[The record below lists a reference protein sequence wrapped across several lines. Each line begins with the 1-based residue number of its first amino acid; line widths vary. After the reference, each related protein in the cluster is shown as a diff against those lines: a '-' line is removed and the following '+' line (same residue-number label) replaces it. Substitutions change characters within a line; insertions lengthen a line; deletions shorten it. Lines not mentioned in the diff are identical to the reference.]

1 MLPILL
7 AYFAIVSIV
16 FAQEP
21 CSPMDP
27 GEWTP
32 VRPVLYLN
40 IYEAN
45 QEELLLYPNDPMYQ
59 SEVRLNGVLDENS
72 PNGIVLEPQTDYL
85 MINPAEKFKFESV
98 SGHSIIR
105 LVQPLDRDGP
115 TESVDDDISVITFT
129 LKCSPANNLSVEI
142 FYDVS
147 IMVMDKN
154 DNPPIFSNAPYETT
168 INELTPVGTQLLTVT
183 AVDKDSNLDG
193 NITYS
198 IIRNSGIVNDGGD
211 LFDIDTLQGIL
222 TVRDNLDYES
232 LGDGHKYY
240 VIRVVVMDGGP
251 NTKRSA
257 YTDIKVNVTDGNDN
271 GPSYMYTGCLQH
283 RMTCVSPKYT
293 VDVTAITLNQ
303 ELQFHGF
310 PDVTGNA
317 IRILAKDMDGIPS
330 DVVFSVA
337 TTYPSGYD
345 SYFSVETKKVGN
357 YFQAIVNQVKSVE
370 LPRDFVILLKAEELS
385 PEKWFAVAEI
395 SFVKHMTENNF
406 QTTVSP
412 QMSTAAQTGEKTT
425 KSQTTDDFS
434 ETTVALIVVIAVTL
448 TLVLCLSIAMACF
461 VSRRRQYSS
470 DKVPLSS
477 VNGAHE
483 NRGYSAQL

>member
-7 AYFAIVSIV
+7 NFVAIVSIV

-59 SEVRLNGVLDENS
+59 SQVRINGVLDENS

-85 MINPAEKFKFESV
+85 IINPAEKFKFESV

-105 LVQPLDRDGP
+105 LIQPLDRDGP

-147 IMVMDKN
+147 IMIMDKN
-154 DNPPIFSNAPYETT
+154 DNPPMFYNAPYETI

-183 AVDKDSNLDG
+183 AVDKDLNLDG
-193 NITYS
+193 NITFS
-198 IIRNSGIVNDGGD
+198 ILKNSGIVNDGGE
-211 LFDIDTLQGIL
+211 LFDIDTLQGVL
-222 TVRDNLDYES
+222 TVRGNLDYES
-232 LGDGHKYY
+232 LGDGHQYY

-257 YTDIKVNVTDGNDN
+257 YTDIKIHVTDGNDN

-283 RMTCVSPKYT
+283 KMSCALPKYT
-293 VDVTAITLNQ
+293 IDVTAIILNQ
-303 ELQFHGF
+303 ELQFNGF

-317 IRILAKDMDGIPS
+317 IKILAKDMDGGPS
-330 DVVFSVA
+330 DVAFSVA

-345 SYFSVETKKVGN
+345 SYFSVETKKVGT
-357 YFQAIVNQVKSVE
+357 YFQAIVKQVKSVE
-370 LPRDFVILLKAEELS
+370 LPREFVILLKAEELS
-385 PEKWFAVAEI
+385 PEKKFAVAEI
-395 SFVKHMTENNF
+395 SFVTHSTENNQ
-406 QTTVSP
+406 QTTASP

-425 KSQTTDDFS
+425 DSQKNEFS
-434 ETTVALIVVIAVTL
+434 QTTVALIVVIAVTL
-448 TLVLCLSIAMACF
+448 TLVLCLTVAMACF
-461 VSRRRQYSS
+461 ISKRRKDSS

-477 VNGAHE
+477 VNGGHE